1 MKDPKRD
8 ILWRVYLVYFG
19 VLIFALAII
28 GKAAY
33 IQFALKYE
41 LLEKAKKQEIKYF
54 PIEALRGNIMA
65 RDGSLLA
72 SSIPEF
78 EIRMDL
84 SPEVVSPELFNSKI
98 DSLAM
103 MLAQL
108 FEDKNASAFKSELYS
123 ARQTGNK
130 YFLIRNHVKYDE
142 LKKLKRF
149 PIFREGKYRGGLI
162 VLRKT
167 TRELPL

>member
-19 VLIFALAII
+19 VLIFAIAII
-28 GKAAY
+28 GRAAY

-41 LLEKAKKQEIKYF
+41 LMEKAQKQEIRYF
-54 PIEALRGNIMA
+54 PIEALRGNIMS

-84 SPEVVSPELFNSKI
+84 SQDVVSPELFNSKI
-98 DSLAM
+98 DSLCL
-103 MLAQL
+103 MLSQL
-108 FEDKNASAFKSELYS
+108 FPDKSSSVYKSEL
-123 ARQTGNK
+123 
-130 YFLIRNHVKYDE
+130 
-142 LKKLKRF
+142 
-149 PIFREGKYRGGLI
+149 
-162 VLRKT
+162 
-167 TRELPL
+167 